1 MILHV
6 MLDPSKVGIWS
17 NLAIIPGRPWNMIKK
32 ISPSDD
38 KIFSIAYVF
47 GFVFDFI
54 CNGRH
59 PDIQMYMNSWALV
72 DNLAEW

>member
-1 MILHV
+1 
-6 MLDPSKVGIWS
+6 
-17 NLAIIPGRPWNMIKK
+17 MIKK